1 MQKIDMGGFENQE
14 IEVNF
19 AGKTYAIQLDPPVEV
34 YRMFL
39 ELSGM
44 KFDSE
49 ENFEKLKNFVATII
63 SVNNPDVKKDEF
75 KKALSKP
82 AAINFIVAYDK
93 ILSGDSKK
101 APTASPAK

>member
-19 AGKTYAIQLDPPVEV
+19 AGKVYMVQLDPPVEI

-39 ELSGM
+39 DLSGM

-49 ENFEKLKNFVATII
+49 ENFQKLKEFVATII
-63 SVNNPDVKKDEF
+63 AVNNEGVDKKEF
-75 KKALSKP
+75 IKILSKP

-93 ILSGDSKK
+93 ILSGGLKK
-101 APTASPAK
+101 VQTDPPAK

>member
-14 IEVNF
+14 IEVTF
-19 AGKTYAIQLDPPVEV
+19 AGKTYMVQLDPPVEI

-39 ELSGM
+39 DLSGM

-63 SVNNPDVKKDEF
+63 SVNNPDVDKKEF
-75 KKALSKP
+75 IKALSKP

-93 ILSGDSKK
+93 ILSGGLKK
-101 APTASPAK
+101 VQTDPPAK

>member
-39 ELSGM
+39 ELSGIT
-44 KFDSE
+44 FDNE

-63 SVNNPDVKKDEF
+63 SVNNPDVNKKEF
-75 KKALSKP
+75 IKTLSKP

-93 ILSGDSKK
+93 ILSGDLKK